1 MRESFGGRGRRG
13 RALGLVALAVGAAAV
28 AFATPASAAEPPRCT
43 TMTDVVRS
51 GHTIAVPTSKGS
63 TWCQIGRDYAANA
76 TIVSRFQFTM
86 RRCYPTL
93 NLASPYSSEK
103 VGDLYADGS
112 FGPRTEAA
120 LKAVQRYIGADPDG
134 IYGPN
139 TRDRMKFTT
148 PDRVHCYGY

>member
-13 RALGLVALAVGAAAV
+13 RAPALVALAVGAAAI
-28 AFATPASAAEPPRCT
+28 AFSAPASAAEPPRCT
-43 TMTDVVRS
+43 TMTEMARS
-51 GHTIAVPTSKGS
+51 GHTIVVPTTKGS
-63 TWCQIGRDYAANA
+63 ASCQIGRDYAANA
-76 TIVSRFQFTM
+76 TVVSRFQFTL

-93 NLASPYSSEK
+93 NLASPYSNEK
-103 VGDLYADGS
+103 VGDLDADGS

-120 LKAVQRYIGADPDG
+120 LKAVQRYIGTDPDG